1 MVQTST
7 LSVAEGCSDQPRQE
21 KQMKRTVLFMMGL
34 ALMLMMLGTIAH
46 AQQNANV
53 TGTWELTQPGRN
65 GNQTST
71 LTIEQK
77 GADLT
82 GNIKGAQG
90 DPAPLVGKVE
100 GNSVTF
106 TVTRQG
112 RRGEVV
118 QEYKGTFEGGLLK
131 GTVAMGQNNVEWSAK
146 KTS

>member
-1 MVQTST
+1 
-7 LSVAEGCSDQPRQE
+7 
-21 KQMKRTVLFMMGL
+21 MKRTVTFMIGF
-34 ALMLMMLGTIAH
+34 ALMLLMLGAVVQ
-46 AQQNANV
+46 AQQAANV
-53 TGTWELTQPGRN
+53 AGTWELTQPGRN
-65 GNQTST
+65 GVQTST

-100 GNSVTF
+100 GSNVTF

-112 RRGEVV
+112 RRGEVM
-118 QEYKGTFEGGLLK
+118 QEYKGMFEGGVLK